1 MVAFR
6 FLGHFICSLEVI
18 GGGLE
23 NIGLIITGFNHGGSL
38 LLYPCKNSNKIVNSA
53 LVSIPEWSW
62 RGGARR
68 EEATS
73 CCPFYS
79 LFGWQRLRG

>member
-38 LLYPCKNSNKIVNSA
+38 LLYPCKTQI
-53 LVSIPEWSW
+53 
-62 RGGARR
+62 
-68 EEATS
+68 
-73 CCPFYS
+73 
-79 LFGWQRLRG
+79 RLWIQH